1 MNRGKHRDVEFRI
14 HPPGN
19 TGFKSLRAR
28 MIWFD
33 PQSEEARCAEFE
45 PVAVSEPEGLAIR
58 VTIPPFGTCTIDG
71 LLNQAGTPD
80 RDSAVRRHIADR
92 VTAMVEPGK
101 SETFRI
107 DLPAENLRGDKRVLL
122 RVGYEGTFYRKDY
135 GYVGV
140 MPASAHVTVNG
151 KETFDLPPYR
161 KSNGFGRCHSIELEF
176 DPSLLRENNE
186 VTFSTPDNANPFMAI
201 VASIIV
207 QDRMPAAVRAGS
219 ARISILPTRSTSASA
234 PLRSRHPVLHIP
246 PPIHSM
252 A

>member
-1 MNRGKHRDVEFRI
+1 VNRGKHRDVEFRI

-33 PQSEEARCAEFE
+33 PQSEEARCAEFD

-101 SETFRI
+101 AKPFASTFPPRTC
-107 DLPAENLRGDKRVLL
+107 AATSGCSC
-122 RVGYEGTFYRKDY
+122 GSGT
-135 GYVGV
+135 
-140 MPASAHVTVNG
+140 
-151 KETFDLPPYR
+151 
-161 KSNGFGRCHSIELEF
+161 
-176 DPSLLRENNE
+176 
-186 VTFSTPDNANPFMAI
+186 
-201 VASIIV
+201 
-207 QDRMPAAVRAGS
+207 RALFI
-219 ARISILPTRSTSASA
+219 ARITDMSG
-234 PLRSRHPVLHIP
+234 
-246 PPIHSM
+246 
-252 A
+252 